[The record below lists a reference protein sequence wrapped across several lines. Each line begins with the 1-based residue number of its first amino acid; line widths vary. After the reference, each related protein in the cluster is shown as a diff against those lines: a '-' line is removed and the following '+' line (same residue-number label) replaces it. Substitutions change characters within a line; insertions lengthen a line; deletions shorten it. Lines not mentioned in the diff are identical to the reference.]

1 MSIVGISETMG
12 SLGDDIG
19 RELGRRHGW
28 EFADRE
34 IISKAAER
42 FGESPIDLMHVTEE
56 KPSLLERIR
65 DTYRQ
70 YVVSVEAI
78 LLEMAARDNV
88 ILSGRGATV
97 VLAKVPHVLRVRITA
112 PETVRAERIRQRMGL
127 TPEAS
132 LDQVRQAD
140 RERAARI
147 RFLYHVDWDDPLLYD
162 VVLNTERL
170 TVERATRMLDEML
183 QDPRWAGTPES
194 RRRLADLSIA
204 AQATAGLLVSPATRT
219 LKVLVSCTDGQV
231 SVSGMVDGEEQRK
244 AVDDLVS
251 AISGVKGVLNEVTVR
266 RVRIPGPLI

>member
-1 MSIVGISETMG
+1 MSVVGISETMG
-12 SLGDDIG
+12 SLGDDVG

-42 FGESPIDLMHVTEE
+42 FGESPIDLVHVTEE

-78 LLEMAARDNV
+78 LLEMASRDNV

-97 VLAKVPHVLRVRITA
+97 VLAKIPHVLRVRITA

-132 LDQVRQAD
+132 LDLVRQAD

-170 TVERATRMLDEML
+170 TVERATRILDEML
-183 QDPRWAGTPES
+183 EDPRWAGTPES
-194 RRRLADLSIA
+194 RGRLADLSIA
-204 AQATAGLLVSPATRT
+204 AQATAGLLVNPATRT
-219 LKVLVSCTDGQV
+219 LQVLASCTDGQV
-231 SVSGMVDGEEQRK
+231 SVSGMVDWEEQRT
-244 AVDDLVS
+244 AVHDIVS
-251 AISGVKGVLNEVTVR
+251 AVSGVKGVLNEVIVR
-266 RVRIPGPLI
+266 PRRIPRSSV

>member
-42 FGESPIDLMHVTEE
+42 FGESPIDLMHATEE

-78 LLEMAARDNV
+78 LLEMASRDNV

-112 PETVRAERIRQRMGL
+112 PEAVRAERIRQRMGL

-132 LDQVRQAD
+132 LDHVRQAD

-170 TVERATRMLDEML
+170 TVERATRILDEML
-183 QDPRWAGTPES
+183 EDPRWAGTPES
-194 RRRLADLSIA
+194 RGRLADLSIA
-204 AQATAGLLVSPATRT
+204 AQATAGLLVNPATR
-219 LKVLVSCTDGQV
+219 LLQVLASCTDGHV
-231 SVSGMVDGEEQRK
+231 SISGMVDWEEQK
-244 AVDDLVS
+244 TAVHDIVS
-251 AISGVKGVLNEVTVR
+251 AIPGVKGVQNEVIVR
-266 RVRIPGPLI
+266 PRRMPRPMI

>member
-1 MSIVGISETMG
+1 MSIVGISETIG

-42 FGESPIDLMHVTEE
+42 FGESPIDLVHVTEE

-78 LLEMAARDNV
+78 LLEMASRDNV

-97 VLAKVPHVLRVRITA
+97 VLAKITHVLRVRITA
-112 PETVRAERIRQRMGL
+112 PETVRAERVRQRMGL

-132 LDQVRQAD
+132 LDHVRQAD

-170 TVERATRMLDEML
+170 TVERATRILDEML
-183 QDPRWAGTPES
+183 EDPRWAGTSES
-194 RRRLADLSIA
+194 RGRLADLSIA
-204 AQATAGLLVSPATRT
+204 AQATAGLLVNSATRT
-219 LKVLVSCTDGQV
+219 LQVLASCTGGQV
-231 SVSGMVDGEEQRK
+231 SVSGMVDWEEQRT
-244 AVDDLVS
+244 AVHDIVS
-251 AISGVKGVLNEVTVR
+251 AISGVKAVRNEVIVR
-266 RVRIPGPLI
+266 PRRMPRPSM